1 MYDFRRL
8 REITKRTRNAF
19 QKSGDETLPYWAGG
33 IILFLEGYASLS
45 VEVLALRRMVPWA
58 GSNVPVTAILLAAYL
73 GALALGYERG
83 GRIAATGTNIRAR
96 LGQRLAIAAAL
107 SAFWLSGAGPY
118 VVFSSGLPNLVQ
130 VTFYS
135 VIGIGPIGWLLAESI
150 LLVHKATERPGASRH
165 AGNIFGL
172 STAGNVAGALLTA
185 LVVLGTIGTAG
196 AVIIIS
202 AALIGAALIASTR
215 KMQVGALAAA
225 AVIPILNLWQETTT
239 YVAQTAYADYR
250 IIEIPEE
257 DARILVINQSAASR
271 ESENRVGWPYA
282 ELIEDALCQTGG
294 GQVLVLGAA
303 GQTLGRGRD
312 CGMTIEFVDIDAE
325 QERISAEFLEETPET
340 TLVAADARRYLLEN
354 DKRWDAIVADA
365 YTHKSTAPEHL
376 LTVEFFRLAR
386 SRIADG
392 GALYLNLIVVPGDR
406 QFRTRVDRTLRSTF
420 ADCDT
425 RDARAEPG
433 RWSPTGT
440 RNANIVY
447 RCTKSPLDGER
458 SIYSDSVPR
467 VSIDRKLR

>member
-1 MYDFRRL
+1 MYDFRQL
-8 REITKRTRNAF
+8 RELTERGRNAF
-19 QKSGDETLPYWAGG
+19 QKNRDETLPYWAGA

-45 VEVLALRRMVPWA
+45 IEVVALRRMVPWA

-83 GRIAATGTNIRAR
+83 GRIAAEGTNIRAR

-107 SAFWLSGAGPY
+107 SAFWLSGAGPQI
-118 VVFSSGLPNLVQ
+118 VFTSGLPNLVE
-130 VTFYS
+130 VTLYS

-150 LLVHKATERPGASRH
+150 LLVHKATERPGTSRH

-196 AVIIIS
+196 AAIIIS
-202 AALIGAALIASTR
+202 MALIAGALTASTR
-215 KMQVGALAAA
+215 KVQAGALAAA
-225 AVIPILNLWQETTT
+225 AVIPMINLWQEATT
-239 YVAQTAYADYR
+239 YVAQTAYANYR
-250 IIEIPEE
+250 IMEIPEE
-257 DARILVINQSAASR
+257 GARMLVINRSAASW
-271 ESENRVGWPYA
+271 ESSNGVGWPYT
-282 ELIEDALCQTGG
+282 ELIEDALCETGG

-312 CGMTIEFVDIDAE
+312 CEMTIEFVDIDPE
-325 QERISAEFLEETPET
+325 QKRIGEVFLQEPPKT
-340 TLVAADARRYLLEN
+340 TLVAADARRYLLDN
-354 DKRWDAIVADA
+354 DRQWDAIVADA
-365 YTHKSTAPEHL
+365 YTHESTAPEHL

-386 SRIADG
+386 SRITDG

-420 ADCDT
+420 AECDT
-425 RDARAEPG
+425 RNARNEPG
-433 RWSPTGT
+433 HWSPIGT
-440 RNANIVY
+440 RNANLVY
-447 RCTKSPLDGER
+447 RCTKSPLDGDR
-458 SIYSDSVPR
+458 TIYSDSVPK